1 MSDAPPVDPELAEI
15 RARRI
20 RELLDPKPEPSGPP
34 VALGPVD
41 LDARSFSAFLSDH
54 AQVVVDVWAP
64 WCGPCRAMAP
74 ILDSLVR
81 ELAPRVSFAKLDADK
96 EPALATRWNVSGIPT
111 LLLFARAR
119 LIDRVVEARS
129 QAVLRARLGSAFGLT
144 S

>member
-1 MSDAPPVDPELAEI
+1 MNDAPPVDPELAEI

-34 VALGPVD
+34 VALRPVD
-41 LDARSFSAFLSDH
+41 LDAHSFSAFLSDH

-74 ILDSLVR
+74 ILDSLAR
-81 ELAPRVSFAKLDADK
+81 ELAPRVAFAKLNADN
-96 EPALATRWNVSGIPT
+96 EPALATRWKVSGIPT
-111 LLLFARAR
+111 LLLFAHAR
-119 LIDRVVEARS
+119 LVDRVVGAHS